1 MLGNDAFDNLDS
13 WKPDFNVQ
21 VFWYPKLLP
30 IKNRKIIFL
39 GTSADGIKLKL
50 VSHHL
55 FPSDSEAL
63 QALTRE
69 KKKKKNQ
76 QSILSPIS
84 SQFCTQVEYQTA
96 SKLSLVRSR
105 HVRLEKKI
113 PAVGHIILIPC
124 LYIWDSFHLEHSL
137 PSSCPPSSCPV
148 FKNSPP

>member
-13 WKPDFNVQ
+13 WKPDSNVK

-63 QALTRE
+63 QALSRT
-69 KKKKKNQ
+69 KKKTKK

-84 SQFCTQVEYQTA
+84 SQYQTVLQNFL
-96 SKLSLVRSR
+96 LSDPGMLD
-105 HVRLEKKI
+105 LKKKI

-124 LYIWDSFHLEHSL
+124 LYI
-137 PSSCPPSSCPV
+137 
-148 FKNSPP
+148 

>member
-13 WKPDFNVQ
+13 WKPDSNVK

-63 QALTRE
+63 QALSR
-69 KKKKKNQ
+69 KKKKKKK
-76 QSILSPIS
+76 SILSPIS
-84 SQFCTQVEYQTA
+84 SQFCTQVEYQTVLQNFL
-96 SKLSLVRSR
+96 LSDPGMLD
-105 HVRLEKKI
+105 LKKKK
-113 PAVGHIILIPC
+113 
-124 LYIWDSFHLEHSL
+124 SL
-137 PSSCPPSSCPV
+137 LWVISS
-148 FKNSPP
+148 